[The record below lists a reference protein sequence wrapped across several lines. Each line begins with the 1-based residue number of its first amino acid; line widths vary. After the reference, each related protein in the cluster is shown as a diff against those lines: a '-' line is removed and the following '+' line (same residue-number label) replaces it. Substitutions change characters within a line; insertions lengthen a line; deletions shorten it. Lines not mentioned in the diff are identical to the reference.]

1 MGLCAAVR
9 KRAAAAPEE
18 RLPGPLRLARLC
30 SCAPSAC
37 ARLYPA
43 RTSLPAGQRL
53 SVRLN
58 SRPADTSVSASPR
71 AARVHSR
78 PRLRARAAATVDVGD
93 VGGEDGHGADGAV
106 LHAAVPD
113 LPAPCAVCVCA
124 RTHTRTHPSVC
135 VRAVGRAAV
144 PDLPAGASSVSLWP
158 AARGRQVRTCEKD
171 MAWNYATG
179 MRRACA
185 CAHVVGLAASPIH
198 RRGGRGR
205 GSGPAG
211 SSNRPP
217 GRR

>member
-1 MGLCAAVR
+1 MPGSAVVR
-9 KRAAAAPEE
+9 RARMRASTPPEPPSPRARAA
-18 RLPGPLRLARLC
+18 L
-30 SCAPSAC
+30 SAFKS
-37 ARLYPA
+37 P
-43 RTSLPAGQRL
+43 PAG
-53 SVRLN
+53 
-58 SRPADTSVSASPR
+58 PGVSASPR

-93 VGGEDGHGADGAV
+93 VGGEDRHGADGAV

-171 MAWNYATG
+171 MAWNHATG